1 VTVYVDSGR
10 NQFRHMIMSH
20 MVADTVEEL
29 HAMAQRLGLKR
40 SWFQKSRNGMPHYDI
55 CQTKREQAIALGA
68 EVIDRRKMVELMRK
82 NREAKGIQN
91 VQTWNDGQRQRN
103 GAEGHAHTPSS

>member
-1 VTVYVDSGR
+1 MTVYVDSER

-20 MVADTVEEL
+20 MVADTLDEL

-55 CQTKREQAIALGA
+55 CQTKRAQAISFGA
-68 EVIDRRKMVELMRK
+68 VEIDRRKMVELMKQHR
-82 NREAKGIQN
+82 AK
-91 VQTWNDGQRQRN
+91 
-103 GAEGHAHTPSS
+103 AA